1 MKNLT
6 DIIKESK
13 AHPTIS
19 KSGYF
24 LMVFDA
30 PVTPVKNKGK
40 VYVCSDESELFNY
53 YDKFVGDHY
62 SIESDVYDM
71 KNGDALDYTEH
82 GKYVII
88 QVFK

>member
-6 DIIKESK
+6 DMIKESK
-13 AHPTIS
+13 THPTIS

-40 VYVCSDESELFNY
+40 FTYAVMNLNFLIIMTN
-53 YDKFVGDHY
+53 
-62 SIESDVYDM
+62 
-71 KNGDALDYTEH
+71 LL
-82 GKYVII
+82 VII
-88 QVFK
+88 ILLNLMYMA